1 MGGCSS
7 KNRKK
12 DFSPTK
18 EGNGKHESHSVDP
31 HPQDVCK
38 PQSIA
43 QPPPEPSPDAP
54 QGKRKLL
61 LHSTHYLISV
71 CCSVRVV
78 CCTGGVELKR
88 CVPRCRVLC
97 SKKIIHRHPS
107 SFSHSC
113 HHRETVQGHMVRCL
127 VSRDRLE
134 VCCMHLEPVH
144 THTRLLGVGGGRWSY
159 SELTMLAVCVAQLF
173 PFH

>member
-1 MGGCSS
+1 MHCFELCMHTSDLVNGPPLTSVPSPSHMGSRAHTPMGGCSS

-18 EGNGKHESHSVDP
+18 EGNGTKDESHSVDP

-43 QPPPEPSPDAP
+43 QPPPEPSPDTL

-78 CCTGGVELKR
+78 CCTGGGVELKR
-88 CVPRCRVLC
+88 CVPWCRVLC
-97 SKKIIHRHPS
+97 SKKVIHRHPS
-107 SFSHSC
+107 SFTHS
-113 HHRETVQGHMVRCL
+113 
-127 VSRDRLE
+127 
-134 VCCMHLEPVH
+134 
-144 THTRLLGVGGGRWSY
+144 WSPNG
-159 SELTMLAVCVAQLF
+159 SPNRRRTITERQFKATWWDVW
-173 PFH
+173 